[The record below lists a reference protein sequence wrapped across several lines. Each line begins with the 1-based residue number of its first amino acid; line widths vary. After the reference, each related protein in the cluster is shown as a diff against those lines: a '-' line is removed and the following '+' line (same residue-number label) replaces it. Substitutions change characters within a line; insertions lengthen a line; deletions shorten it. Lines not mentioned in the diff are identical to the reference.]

1 MAIQYDAPATSTP
14 LWHLVFSGKPFG
26 HSAAVGA
33 ALCADAELPAFGV
46 DAQALN
52 KAALR
57 TARALMFIVN
67 SGDVE
72 GHVRCVRSVTPPQFY
87 VRRFRSH
94 RASPRSPGETRGG
107 S

>member
-33 ALCADAELPAFGV
+33 ALCAGGADAGLAAFGA
-46 DAQALN
+46 DAQALSI
-52 KAALR
+52 AALR

-67 SGDVE
+67 SGARK
-72 GHVRCVRSVTPPQFY
+72 GHVRCMKLGTPPQFY
-87 VRRFRSH
+87 VRFFQGDRL
-94 RASPRSPGETRGG
+94 
-107 S
+107 